1 MRTKPL
7 TEVISSNV
15 YRTISLVPWI
25 NFGVNDMGVG
35 KKIGQEGM
43 DMSRE

>member
-1 MRTKPL
+1 VRTKPL

-15 YRTISLVPWI
+15 YRTISLVAWI
-25 NFGVNDMGVG
+25 NLGMNDMGVG
-35 KKIGQEGM
+35 KKIGQESM

>member
-1 MRTKPL
+1 VRTKPL

-15 YRTISLVPWI
+15 YGTISLVAWI
-25 NFGVNDMGVG
+25 NLGMNDMRVG
-35 KKIGQEGM
+35 KKIGQESM